1 MRDLSIHH
9 DRYSKYCALE
19 KNELRQKVGKT
30 KGKLKQLRKQ
40 NLILKRL
47 LVQNNIS
54 YQNALKKELGN
65 KQTRQEDE
73 FKVQMLE

>member
-30 KGKLKQLRKQ
+30 KAKLKQLRKQ
-40 NLILKRL
+40 NLVLKRL
-47 LVQNNIS
+47 LIQNNIRF
-54 YQNALKKELGN
+54 QNTLKKELSSKERGH
-65 KQTRQEDE
+65 EDD
-73 FKVQMLE
+73 FDV